1 MAASL
6 TFDSVTKRY
15 DTTEALAGIDLTI
28 EAGSFVALV
37 GASGSGK
44 STLLKTI
51 NRLVEPTT
59 GRVLLDG
66 EDVTTRDAT
75 AMRRQMGYVFQRIG
89 LFPHMRVGEN
99 IAIGPRLVGD
109 NLSRER
115 IGELLELV
123 DLDPAMASRLPEELS
138 GGQQQRVGVAR
149 ALAGDPDLL
158 LMDEPFGALDPV
170 TRDALGTRV
179 RDLHDRLELTT
190 LMVTHDM
197 AEALIL
203 ADRVLVMDAGKIVAD
218 ETPQALASGGGGEV
232 SGVWTALMG
241 LGGVLAQHVILAA
254 CAIGLGIAV
263 ALPLAVWAS
272 RSQAVSRAALGFASL
287 VQTIPALAL
296 LALFFPILL
305 SLRAV
310 FGEDLPTLGF
320 LPALLALALYALL
333 PILRNAVTA
342 QANLDP
348 GVIEAAD
355 GVGMNFWQRLRLVE
369 APLTAPYIMAGIR
382 TAAVWTIGAATLAT
396 TIGQPSLGDP
406 IFAGLQTQN
415 WSLVLAGCIASAGL
429 AIIAACGW
437 AVRWRSP
444 SALQRPSSAKST
456 GAGTTGATRWSSGPS
471 NSPNS

>member
-6 TFDSVTKRY
+6 TFDGVTKRY

-28 EAGSFVALV
+28 EPGSFVALV

-59 GRVLLDG
+59 GRVLLGG

-109 NLSRER
+109 TLSRER

-203 ADRVLVMDAGKIVAD
+203 ADRVLVMDAGRIVAD
-218 ETPQALASGGGGEV
+218 ETPQSLASGGGGEV
-232 SGVWTALMG
+232 AQG
-241 LGGVLAQHVILAA
+241 LV
-254 CAIGLGIAV
+254 AV
-263 ALPLAVWAS
+263 P
-272 RSQAVSRAALGFASL
+272 RHQA
-287 VQTIPALAL
+287 
-296 LALFFPILL
+296 
-305 SLRAV
+305 
-310 FGEDLPTLGF
+310 E
-320 LPALLALALYALL
+320 
-333 PILRNAVTA
+333 
-342 QANLDP
+342 
-348 GVIEAAD
+348 
-355 GVGMNFWQRLRLVE
+355 RLKELE
-369 APLTAPYIMAGIR
+369 
-382 TAAVWTIGAATLAT
+382 
-396 TIGQPSLGDP
+396 
-406 IFAGLQTQN
+406 
-415 WSLVLAGCIASAGL
+415 
-429 AIIAACGW
+429 
-437 AVRWRSP
+437 
-444 SALQRPSSAKST
+444 K
-456 GAGTTGATRWSSGPS
+456 
-471 NSPNS
+471 